1 MTDLKSSRQSHK
13 QSDAKQEPIG
23 HSRFPALQADCLVL
37 LRVIISSWR
46 YLPCYDW
53 PLWFLWFWFYNIQS
67 KSALKR
73 ILSIITHCKIQ
84 LSKKIRFFKMVWSQK
99 CTKFSK
105 SYSSLN
111 SHLGTIQLHN
121 QRPTTTSACVKN
133 CHVAVDRKSNWPK
146 LKRISFVTVRSVRR
160 INYPWEMKTGTV
172 MKMWNWYY
180 ELGSFIRYIKSW
192 ILGRLGYHF
201 KTAPLSYLAVV
212 YHYNR

>member
-1 MTDLKSSRQSHK
+1 M
-13 QSDAKQEPIG
+13 EG
-23 HSRFPALQADCLVL
+23 VL
-37 LRVIISSWR
+37 RNSVKI
-46 YLPCYDW
+46 
-53 PLWFLWFWFYNIQS
+53 
-67 KSALKR
+67 LKR
-73 ILSIITHCKIQ
+73 KETLTNVEISNWASIDFFFITLLCDW
-84 LSKKIRFFKMVWSQK
+84 SKKLSPVSKTVRCKTRTN
-99 CTKFSK
+99 TKFSK

-133 CHVAVDRKSNWPK
+133 CHVTVDRKSNWPK

-172 MKMWNWYY
+172 MKMWDWYY
-180 ELGSFIRYIKSW
+180 ELGRFIRYIKSW

-201 KTAPLSYLAVV
+201 KTAPLSYLAFV